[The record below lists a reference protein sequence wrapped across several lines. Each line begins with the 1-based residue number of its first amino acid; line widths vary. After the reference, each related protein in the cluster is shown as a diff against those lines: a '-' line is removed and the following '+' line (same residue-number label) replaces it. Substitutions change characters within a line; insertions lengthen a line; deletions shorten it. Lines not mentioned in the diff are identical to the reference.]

1 VARAETKKNTPVEI
15 GGQTV
20 EAGENATIDVDLGR
34 LYTHTPVTIPVQV
47 FNGRRDGPTLLVSA
61 ALHGDELNGVEIIR
75 RLVRL
80 RALKQLKGTLIAVP
94 VVNVHGLLTHSRYLP
109 DRRDLNRSFPGS
121 EKGSLARRVAYVFL
135 EEIVKNCTHAIDLH
149 TGAVHRY
156 NLPQIRGD
164 LDGDEGATLDMAN
177 AFGAPVILNSNIR
190 DGSLREAASDMG
202 MPMLVY
208 EGGEAL
214 RFDEISI
221 RGGLQGIVNVMRS
234 LGMLRS
240 KKGKEK
246 AFRPVV
252 ARSSSWER
260 APGSGIFRSLCK
272 PGDRVQKDQTLLGV
286 IADPFGEKE
295 TEIYASHNGI
305 IIGQTLI
312 PLANEGDA
320 LFHIARFGR
329 TDRAAERVE
338 TFQDLLESEP
348 ELAPMPYPGPE

>member
-1 VARAETKKNTPVEI
+1 MAKGDSQKNGVIEI
-15 GGQTV
+15 GGESV
-20 EAGENATIDVDLGR
+20 SPGERASIDVDLGR

-47 FNGRRDGPTLLVSA
+47 INGRRKGPTLLVSA

-75 RLVRL
+75 RLVAMRTLNRL
-80 RALKQLKGTLIAVP
+80 RGALIVVP

-121 EKGSLARRVAYVFL
+121 ETGSLARRVARVFL
-135 EEIVKNCTHAIDLH
+135 DEIVKKCTHAIDLH

-164 LDGDEGATLDMAN
+164 FGEDEGETLAMAK
-177 AFGAPVILNSNIR
+177 AFGTPVLLDSNIR
-190 DGSLREAASDMG
+190 DGSLREAASDLG

-221 RGGLQGIVNVMRS
+221 RGGVRGIVNVMRS
-234 LGMLRS
+234 LGMLAA
-240 KKGKEK
+240 KKGRKK
-246 AFRPVV
+246 ALLPLV

-260 APGSGIFRSLCK
+260 APSSGIFRSLRRS
-272 PGDRVQKDQTLLGV
+272 GDRVEKDKTLLGV
-286 IADPFGEKE
+286 IADPFGARE
-295 TEIYASHNGI
+295 TEIYPSHSGI

-329 TDRAAERVE
+329 ADRAAERVE
-338 TFQDLLESEP
+338 SFQDLLEAESEFRP
-348 ELAPMPYPGPE
+348 VPFPGPY